1 VSDFRIALEQ
11 ALGPTY
17 RVEREVRPV
26 GACRLFVALQVPT
39 GPALL
44 LKVLPAELSLPLDA
58 ALFEREVVL
67 LADRLAHPQ
76 LVAPRGAGRA
86 GVFIYHAR
94 PFIEGTT
101 LRAVLARDGE
111 LPLRRAV
118 EILHDVLAAL
128 AHVHAGQG
136 AHGDLKPENVLVAG
150 SRALLADTG
159 IVAAVARA
167 LPSGAQAAA
176 GALLRTAAYVAP
188 EGGPGGAAMG
198 PRDDIFAVGVLA
210 HEMLTGRVP
219 AAEAEP
225 LEEVRSLPPWLADLV
240 RRCLL
245 PEPAGR
251 WPDAAA
257 ALAAVARPSWG
268 TA

>member
-1 VSDFRIALEQ
+1 MSDFRIALEQ
-11 ALGPTY
+11 ALGPMY

-26 GACRLFVALQVPT
+26 GPCRLFVALEVPV

-44 LKVLPAELSLPLDA
+44 VKVLPAELSLALDA
-58 ALFEREVVL
+58 AQFERELVL
-67 LADRLAHPQ
+67 LGDRLTHPQ

-86 GVFIYHAR
+86 GVFVYHAR

-101 LRAVLARDGE
+101 LRAWLARDGE

-118 EILHDVLAAL
+118 EILHDVLGAL
-128 AHVHAGQG
+128 AHVHASKG
-136 AHGDLKPENVLVAG
+136 AHGDLKPENVLLAG
-150 SRALLADTG
+150 SRALVADCG

-176 GALLRTAAYVAP
+176 GALLRTPGYVAP
-188 EGGPGGAAMG
+188 KDRPDVATIG
-198 PRDDIFAVGVLA
+198 PRDDMFAVGVLA

-225 LEEVRSLPPWLADLV
+225 LEEVRSLPPWLTELV
-240 RRCLL
+240 RRCLV

-251 WPDAAA
+251 WADAAA
-257 ALAAVARPSWG
+257 ALAAVGRPSWG
-268 TA
+268 AA

>member
-1 VSDFRIALEQ
+1 MSDFRIALDQ

-26 GACRLFVALQVPT
+26 GACRLFVALAVPV

-44 LKVLPAELSLPLDA
+44 VKVLPAELSLPLDA
-58 ALFEREVVL
+58 ALFERELVL

-101 LRAVLARDGE
+101 LRAWLARDGE

-128 AHVHAGQG
+128 AHVHAGRG
-136 AHGDLKPENVLVAG
+136 AHGDLKPENVLLAG
-150 SRALLADTG
+150 TRALVADSG

-176 GALLRTAAYVAP
+176 GAMLRTAAYVAP
-188 EGGPGGAAMG
+188 EDRPEVAATG
-198 PRDDIFAVGVLA
+198 PRDDMFAVGVLA
-210 HEMLTGRVP
+210 HEMLTGHVP

-225 LEEVRSLPPWLADLV
+225 LEQVRSLPPWLTDLV
-240 RRCLL
+240 RRCLV
-245 PEPAGR
+245 PESAGR
-251 WPDAAA
+251 WADAGA
-257 ALAAVARPSWG
+257 ALAAVGRPSWG
-268 TA
+268 AA